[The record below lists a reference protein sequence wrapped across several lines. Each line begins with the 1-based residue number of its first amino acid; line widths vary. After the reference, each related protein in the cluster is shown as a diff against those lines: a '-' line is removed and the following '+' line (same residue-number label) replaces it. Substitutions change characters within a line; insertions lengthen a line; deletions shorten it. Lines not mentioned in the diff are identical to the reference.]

1 MKAALAD
8 NYSNARSFTRT
19 FTTSNATNSTTI
31 AAGSYSLSTNFTCYV
46 LVTTESASYCTG
58 LASDTQPAAS
68 TTTGVFVV
76 EAGSQTMLTIP
87 YNGTWYISA
96 KGRASSGTL
105 EIVRPITESPQ

>member
-8 NYSNARSFTRT
+8 NYANGRSFSRA
-19 FTTSNATNSTTI
+19 FSTADASASTVI
-31 AAGSYSLSTNFTCYV
+31 APGSYSLSTNFTCYV
-46 LVTTESASYCTG
+46 LVTTETTSYCTG
-58 LASDTQPAAS
+58 IASETQPAAS
-68 TTTGVFVV
+68 TTTGAFVV

-105 EIVRPITESPQ
+105 EIIGPITESPQ